1 MFRKVFTKSFAMVL
15 VASVLSTAIVV
26 TTNSISTNASPGVFE
41 DITGKVFEFDE
52 TTKKNSSHY
61 EENTAT
67 TSYSPVKGHTFG
79 TFSLKGDMNLLSG
92 GSIST
97 FKVNKDSDQVITF
110 SYSFD
115 EKKLSL
121 PQTDW
126 HIREDDSKVVDGINT
141 KDAIKNGVILVQ
153 TSLDGVNWVTSNTL
167 TNVFTADKFNF
178 DFYKTND
185 IQLINGCFFRVIVA
199 YEMEQL
205 VGEKTVLWVFHK
217 KDNQYKKYKEV
228 YTFYAKTEGEESD
241 LKIESEPR
249 MEIGKKVATPL
260 DKGFDGGNELDQK
273 DPHFGWDIGQF
284 VINGYSSA
292 TKDSNDNHVF
302 LKNVGDKVTLWF
314 RLYQDINNLN
324 GDPKLTINEDTNGYD
339 KHFEVPPTNFKR
351 GTLIIQYTDSQNVKH
366 APIIYTD
373 FLAANV
379 SRKADTKVQLFE
391 EGDYEVSLNY
401 EIMHDTLVDGFTNYK
416 IAFKFS
422 IRNGNCMVFPFE
434 LREDGSRGSELTT
447 GSYAKHGFVLDA
459 AKSKYLLVNV
469 KKSNLVVGDDNQ
481 LHLDQRYDRPV
492 DLINDKFTEEGI
504 YNFTF
509 TNKYTGKEGTK
520 TIYVG
525 TNKFIVALATS
536 PYTIEEINKLIA
548 ENKILIDAAGNISVP
563 TPTPAPSETTESTA
577 PPESEPSSTETS
589 ETTKESTVEETTQN
603 TESESTKETEETTS
617 TPAETTKAT
626 TTKKK
631 K

>member
-1 MFRKVFTKSFAMVL
+1 MFGLLKKCFAMVL
-15 VASVLSTAIVV
+15 VSSVLSTTIVV
-26 TTNSISTNASPGVFE
+26 TTNNLFTSASPDVPDVFG

-52 TTKKNSSHY
+52 AAKKNSSHY
-61 EENTAT
+61 EESKATA
-67 TSYSPVKGHTFG
+67 SYSSVKRHTFG
-79 TFSLKGDMNLLSG
+79 SFSLKGDMKPLPG
-92 GSIST
+92 GTVST
-97 FKVNKDSDQVITF
+97 FSVNKDSEQEIIF

-115 EKKLSL
+115 EKKLAR
-121 PQTDW
+121 PDTEW
-126 HIREDDSKVVDGINT
+126 HIREDDSKIVDGININE
-141 KDAIKNGVILVQ
+141 AIKNGAIIVQ
-153 TSLDGVNWVTSNTL
+153 TSLDGINWVTSTSL
-167 TNVFTADKFNF
+167 TNVFTKDKFNF

-205 VGEKTVLWVFHK
+205 VGESKILWVIRK
-217 KDNQYKKYKEV
+217 KDNHYKKIKEV
-228 YTFYAKTEGEESD
+228 YTFYAKTEGDGSD

-260 DKGFDGGNELDQK
+260 DKGFDGGSELDQK

-284 VINGYSSA
+284 VINGFSG
-292 TKDSNDNHVF
+292 TIDDTNGNRVF

-314 RLYQDINNLN
+314 KLYQDIYNLN
-324 GDPKLTINEDTNGYD
+324 GDPKLSINEDTNGYD
-339 KHFEVPPTNFKR
+339 KHFEVPPTNFKH
-351 GTLIIQYTDSQNVKH
+351 GTLIIQYTDSQNIKH

-373 FLAANV
+373 FLAANA

-434 LREDGSRGSELTT
+434 LKADGTRGSELTT
-447 GSYAKHGFVLDA
+447 GSYAKYGFELDA
-459 AKSKYLLVNV
+459 AKSKYLTVNV
-469 KKSNLVVGDDNQ
+469 KKSNLVIGSDRQ

-492 DLINDKFTEEGI
+492 DMINDKFTEEGV

-509 TNKYTGKEGTK
+509 KNNYTGQEGTK

-525 TNKFIVALATS
+525 TNKYIVALATS
-536 PYTIEEINKLIA
+536 PYSIEEINKLIA
-548 ENKILIDAAGNISVP
+548 ENKILIDEAGNIRIP
-563 TPTPAPSETTESTA
+563 TPTPTPTPTPPPTSESTTQ
-577 PPESEPSSTETS
+577 SDTEPSVSES
-589 ETTKESTVEETTQN
+589 GETTKESDVKETTQSAESGS
-603 TESESTKETEETTS
+603 TEMTE
-617 TPAETTKAT
+617 
-626 TTKKK
+626 
-631 K
+631 